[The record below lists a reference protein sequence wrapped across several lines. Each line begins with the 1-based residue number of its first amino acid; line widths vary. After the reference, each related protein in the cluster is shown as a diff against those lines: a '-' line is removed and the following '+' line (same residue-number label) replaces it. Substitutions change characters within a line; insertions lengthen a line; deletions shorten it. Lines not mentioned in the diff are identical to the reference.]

1 MALYKSISIIMIL
14 TPTIILIARF
24 RYFFFKSKFQK
35 KALRKITMMA
45 CMILIVRLVQL
56 VINIGLAAW
65 ACPPIV
71 RVPLVST
78 AIVPTV
84 K

>member
-1 MALYKSISIIMIL
+1 MMACV
-14 TPTIILIARF
+14 ILIAPN
-24 RYFFFKSKFQK
+24 
-35 KALRKITMMA
+35 
-45 CMILIVRLVQL
+45 VQL

-84 K
+84 KYIQHNKINEGIYRNPNLVWMYESFKKNTI